1 MAIPPVGASLTCN
14 NTFFQCCPRS
24 ISLSCCC
31 CSAQSS
37 PEDSPPLKHR
47 VESKNKRE
55 AQPKV
60 VSEKSNTERTQYVCV
75 HTQTEEERAAAVAI
89 QALKKEEPQKTS
101 IKVRCTIL

>member
-1 MAIPPVGASLTCN
+1 MAIPPFGASLTCN

-55 AQPKV
+55 AQPKIV
-60 VSEKSNTERTQYVCV
+60 ETSDDERTQYVCV
-75 HTQTEEERAAAVAI
+75 HRQTEEERAAAVAI
-89 QALKKEEPQKTS
+89 EALKKDEPRKAS
-101 IKVRCTIL
+101 LKVRCTIL